1 MKKKLLGLLLVGM
14 TVFFQN
20 PVMAAEQAVTSVQA
34 VQPANN
40 ENNKKIEITPSEAA
54 YTLAIIPTL
63 DQSGMEEKERTV
75 ALNAIKN
82 AFEKKYPEKITKVQ
96 ILDEKAVTAA
106 VRRHPFE
113 NYDAPVLAEL
123 AAIGEDLKADRVVY
137 LSIEPTKSEED
148 GFRIVI
154 GTQTFASEVSMKM
167 KCVDVKNKAYL
178 FNQLVVKEGS
188 SSAVSFW
195 KFGGASKS
203 RSVKKAVTACME
215 EFLTNIE

>member
-1 MKKKLLGLLLVGM
+1 MKKFLLSFFLMGM
-14 TVFFQN
+14 FIFSQN
-20 PVMAAEQAVTSVQA
+20 TACAAEQAETTNQTQQKSSSEKV
-34 VQPANN
+34 
-40 ENNKKIEITPSEAA
+40 EITASDAS

-63 DQSGMEEKERTV
+63 DMSGMEEKERTV
-75 ALNAIKN
+75 AQNAIKN
-82 AFEKKYPEKITKVQ
+82 AFEKKYPKKTTKVKV
-96 ILDEKAVTAA
+96 LSDKNVVDA

-123 AAIGEDLKADRVVY
+123 VAIGEDLKADRVIY
-137 LSIEPTKSEED
+137 LSLEPTKSEED
-148 GFRIVI
+148 GFRIIV
-154 GTQTFASEVSMKM
+154 GTQTYASEVSMKM
-167 KCVDVKNKAYL
+167 KCVDVKNKTYL

-215 EFLTNIE
+215 EFLINIE

>member
-1 MKKKLLGLLLVGM
+1 MKNFLLSMLLMGTLI
-14 TVFFQN
+14 FSQN
-20 PVMAAEQAVTSVQA
+20 MASAAEQADTTTQA
-34 VQPANN
+34 QQKSST
-40 ENNKKIEITPSEAA
+40 EKIEIIPSQAS

-63 DQSGMEEKERTV
+63 DMSGMEEKERTV
-75 ALNAIKN
+75 ARNAIKN
-82 AFEKKYPEKITKVQ
+82 AFEQKYPKKTTKVK
-96 ILDEKAVTAA
+96 LLTEKTVVDAVH
-106 VRRHPFE
+106 RHPFE

-123 AAIGEDLKADRVVY
+123 VAIGEDLKADRVIY
-137 LSIEPTKSEED
+137 LSLEPTKGEED
-148 GFRIVI
+148 GFMIIV
-154 GTQTFASEVSMKM
+154 GTQTYASEVSMKM

-215 EFLTNIE
+215 EFLISIE

>member
-1 MKKKLLGLLLVGM
+1 MKKFFKVFFLLGMLIFGQS
-14 TVFFQN
+14 T
-20 PVMAAEQAVTSVQA
+20 AYADEQSESINQT
-34 VQPANN
+34 QP
-40 ENNKKIEITPSEAA
+40 KSSSDKREITPSDAS

-63 DQSGMEEKERTV
+63 DMSGMEEKERTV
-75 ALNAIKN
+75 AQHAIKN
-82 AFEKKYPEKITKVQ
+82 AFEQKYPKKTTKVK
-96 ILDEKAVTAA
+96 ILSDKAVVEA
-106 VRRHPFE
+106 VHRNPFE

-123 AAIGEDLKADRVVY
+123 VAIGEDLKADRVIY
-137 LSIEPTKSEED
+137 LSLEPTKSEED
-148 GFRIVI
+148 GFRIIV
-154 GTQTFASEVSMKM
+154 GTQTYASQVSMKM

-215 EFLTNIE
+215 EFLINID

>member
-1 MKKKLLGLLLVGM
+1 MKNFLMGVFLTGMLVFSQS
-14 TVFFQN
+14 TAS
-20 PVMAAEQAVTSVQA
+20 AAEQSDTTTQTPQKSST
-34 VQPANN
+34 
-40 ENNKKIEITPSEAA
+40 EKIEIVPSEAS

-63 DQSGMEEKERTV
+63 DMSGMEEKERTV
-75 ALNAIKN
+75 AQNAIKN
-82 AFEKKYPEKITKVQ
+82 AFEQKYPKKTTKVK
-96 ILDEKAVTAA
+96 LLTEKTVVDAVH
-106 VRRHPFE
+106 RHPFE

-123 AAIGEDLKADRVVY
+123 VAIGEDLKADRVIY
-137 LSIEPTKSEED
+137 LSLEPTKGEED
-148 GFRIVI
+148 GFMIIV
-154 GTQTFASEVSMKM
+154 GTQTYASEVSMKM

-215 EFLTNIE
+215 EFLISIE

>member
-1 MKKKLLGLLLVGM
+1 MRKVLASTLLAALFIFL
-14 TVFFQN
+14 QN
-20 PVMAAEQAVTSVQA
+20 FAIASAQTNTENQQPSVK
-34 VQPANN
+34 N
-40 ENNKKIEITPSEAA
+40 EKNEIMPSEAS
-54 YTLAIIPTL
+54 YTLAIIPTF

-75 ALNAIKN
+75 AQHAIKN
-82 AFEKKYPEKITKVQ
+82 AFEKKYPKKTTQVKILNEKTV
-96 ILDEKAVTAA
+96 VAA
-106 VRRHPFE
+106 LHRHPFE

-123 AAIGEDLKADRVVY
+123 VAVGEDLKADKIIY

-148 GFRIVI
+148 GFRIIV
-154 GTQTFASEVSMKM
+154 GTQTYASEVSMKM
-167 KCVDVKNKAYL
+167 KCVDVHKKSYL

-215 EFLTNIE
+215 EFLTGFE

>member
-1 MKKKLLGLLLVGM
+1 MKNFLMGVFLTGMLVFSQS
-14 TVFFQN
+14 TAS
-20 PVMAAEQAVTSVQA
+20 AAEQSDTTTQTPQKSST
-34 VQPANN
+34 
-40 ENNKKIEITPSEAA
+40 EKREIVPSEAS

-63 DQSGMEEKERTV
+63 DMSGMEEKERTV
-75 ALNAIKN
+75 ARNAIKN
-82 AFEKKYPEKITKVQ
+82 AFEQKYPKKTTKVK
-96 ILDEKAVTAA
+96 LLTEKTVVDAVH
-106 VRRHPFE
+106 RHPFE

-123 AAIGEDLKADRVVY
+123 VAIGEDLKADRVIY
-137 LSIEPTKSEED
+137 LSLEPTKGEED
-148 GFRIVI
+148 GFMIIV
-154 GTQTFASEVSMKM
+154 GTQTYASEVSMKM

-215 EFLTNIE
+215 EFLISIE

>member
-1 MKKKLLGLLLVGM
+1 MKKILLSAFLIVMVLCSHN
-14 TVFFQN
+14 TS
-20 PVMAAEQAVTSVQA
+20 MAAEEV
-34 VQPANN
+34 NN
-40 ENNKKIEITPSEAA
+40 GTASQTAETKSKEKLVILPSEEN

-63 DQSGMEEKERTV
+63 DQSGMEEKERIV
-75 ALNAIKN
+75 AENAIKN
-82 AFEKKYPEKITKVQ
+82 ALELKYPKKTTKVQ
-96 ILDEKAVTAA
+96 LLTGKKVVEAI
-106 VRRHPFE
+106 RRHPFE

-123 AAIGEDLKADRVVY
+123 AAIGADLKADRVIY

-148 GFRIVI
+148 GFRVII
-154 GTQTFASEVSMKM
+154 GTQTYASQVSMKM
-167 KCVDVKNKAYL
+167 KCVDVNNKAYL